1 MNPFHICVPYI
12 KISKSELLFEQYRMA
27 LNRDKYD
34 IEVQN
39 DDAIKRNQIY
49 FDFMQQMFNS
59 LDGLYLC
66 KKYLLINT
74 IRNDQWRKQSAAE
87 NEKLNR
93 EKKPRNKSASKT
105 SSKKLCS
112 MHKN

>member
-39 DDAIKRNQIY
+39 DDAIKRNRE
-49 FDFMQQMFNS
+49 FVDFTQRTFNR
-59 LDGLYLC
+59 LYGLYL
-66 KKYLLINT
+66 
-74 IRNDQWRKQSAAE
+74 
-87 NEKLNR
+87 KLDIF
-93 EKKPRNKSASKT
+93 
-105 SSKKLCS
+105 
-112 MHKN
+112 